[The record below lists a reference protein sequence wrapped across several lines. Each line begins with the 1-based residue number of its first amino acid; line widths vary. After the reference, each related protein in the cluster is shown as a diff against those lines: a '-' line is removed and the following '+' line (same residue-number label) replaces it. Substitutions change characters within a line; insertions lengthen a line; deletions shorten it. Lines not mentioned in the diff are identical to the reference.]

1 MRLLNTITRN
11 LKILRGV
18 IYFYFTGYVRRDP
31 LIITVDVLRRIAI
44 ITPLILIGLLV
55 KDYAIPQR
63 VLLGLLVITVF
74 DAGAQLSVDIN
85 GLRVSKFK
93 DILVSSPVGSLTY
106 AFGTAIGMS
115 LPSLA
120 YSIPLLIAY
129 ITIYKPG
136 TCSIMLVIAVLAL
149 LWAVGIL
156 LGLIISL
163 SIRSHIRLMII
174 SDAVYTTFAYITP
187 VYYPPTILPEQLR
200 FLTYISPP
208 ANGVE
213 AILVSSTGGIGM
225 LPHVIILFTW
235 AITLLVLAL
244 LKSKWRD

>member
-31 LIITVDVLRRIAI
+31 LIITVGVLRRIAI
-44 ITPLILIGLLV
+44 ITPLMLIGLLV

-85 GLRVSKFK
+85 GLRISKFK
-93 DILVSSPVGSLTY
+93 DILVSSPVGPLTY

-115 LPSLA
+115 LLSLV
-120 YSIPLLIAY
+120 YSITLLIAY
-129 ITIYKPG
+129 ITVYRLDAYSVMSMI
-136 TCSIMLVIAVLAL
+136 IILAL

-163 SIRSHIRLMII
+163 SIRSHIRLMIV
-174 SDAVYTTFAYITP
+174 SDAVYSTFAYTTP
-187 VYYPPTILPEQLR
+187 VYYPPTILPQQLR
-200 FLTYISPP
+200 ILTYISPP
-208 ANGVE
+208 ASAVE
-213 AILVSSTGGIGM
+213 AILVSNTRGMGI
-225 LPHVIILFTW
+225 LPHILSLLVW
-235 AITLLVLAL
+235 LITLLVLAL
-244 LKSKWRD
+244 FKSRWRE